1 MFTTH
6 RAIDDCG
13 SGSLCDRARS
23 PDRHRTVDDRQLGLE
38 QFDIAS
44 SFADEILNLE
54 RVADVEHFDRTDG
67 RHGGNVHSKNL
78 LVLGNEFKERLPHL
92 AESNNNDFIG

>member
-54 RVADVEHFDRTDG
+54 R
-67 RHGGNVHSKNL
+67 
-78 LVLGNEFKERLPHL
+78 
-92 AESNNNDFIG
+92 